1 MLHQRLKESRIKSN
15 LSQIGLAEILG
26 ISKRTIINYEK
37 NEQEP
42 IISTLEKIANIC
54 KVNLIWLVT
63 GKGFMENNQDRDNFI
78 QSKIETFYE
87 LVAIINPNTLDD
99 TTNNDLEA
107 YKNDIVKID
116 LINVYDSD
124 IDRLFAFIFLREKK
138 IIYVESG
145 RMNFS
150 GGGSSL
156 KTFGI
161 WLINNKLMEATC
173 LNFMDECH
181 YKIFVENLSEKQ
193 KFMELPL
200 YYNKIPNFEMSIF
213 PTLFKNWKNGY
224 FNDKPYQNII
234 QRIKTKTIL
243 KKKSE

>member
-54 KVNLIWLVT
+54 KVNLIWLAT

>member
-1 MLHQRLKESRIKSN
+1 MNPAERFKKAREYLGFTQQE
-15 LSQIGLAEILG
+15 LAEKLG
-26 ISKRTIINYEK
+26 FKQFKIKDIEINK
-37 NEQEP
+37 QKV
-42 IISTLEKIANIC
+42 SLEIAENMEINFSINSC
-54 KVNLIWLVT
+54 WLLT
-63 GKGFMENNQDRDNFI
+63 GKGFMKNNQGWDNFI

-99 TTNNDLEA
+99 TNNDLET

-161 WLINNKLMEATC
+161 WLINNKLMEATY

>member
-54 KVNLIWLVT
+54 KVNLIWLAT

-116 LINVYDSD
+116 LIIV
-124 IDRLFAFIFLREKK
+124 
-138 IIYVESG
+138 
-145 RMNFS
+145 
-150 GGGSSL
+150 
-156 KTFGI
+156 
-161 WLINNKLMEATC
+161 
-173 LNFMDECH
+173 
-181 YKIFVENLSEKQ
+181 
-193 KFMELPL
+193 
-200 YYNKIPNFEMSIF
+200 
-213 PTLFKNWKNGY
+213 
-224 FNDKPYQNII
+224 
-234 QRIKTKTIL
+234 
-243 KKKSE
+243 

>member
-15 LSQIGLAEILG
+15 LSQIGLAELLG